1 MIANG
6 LRGWPPAAAR
16 PSSSAAPATRTS
28 TPDVLHGDH
37 DEHRR
42 ASCYGKRARLVR
54 RGAAG
59 KGPGQLAPRR
69 RPTLPQALFG
79 KRPTEKDPAKG
90 TSLALH
96 FTRSGG
102 AGNGTSH
109 VTAPAPDLTRSSVA
123 VCLLWV
129 CAGEPGRDVARGDL
143 LERCPVRNAFA
154 DVVRPALDD
163 VGLPA
168 PGRELSPVR
177 SDACRLKAQV
187 RAGGRVLEP
196 HRDNGIS
203 RATAYRYL
211 DEVIAV
217 LAEQAPELRDA
228 LERGLGSRQ
237 VLQQAARHH
246 DAGQRAAGRLK
257 CSCGITQ
264 TQDINTTTERVP
276 LQN

>member
-154 DVVRPALDD
+154 DVVRPALERRRS
-163 VGLPA
+163 
-168 PGRELSPVR
+168 PGTRPRTQPSPVR
-177 SDACRLKAQV
+177 CMSSKGPGQGWWPSSGTPQGQRHLTGHRLPVPGRGHRGAG
-187 RAGGRVLEP
+187 RAGPGAARCA
-196 HRDNGIS
+196 GK
-203 RATAYRYL
+203 
-211 DEVIAV
+211 
-217 LAEQAPELRDA
+217 
-228 LERGLGSRQ
+228 GLGFTASPSASRS
-237 VLQQAARHH
+237 A
-246 DAGQRAAGRLK
+246 
-257 CSCGITQ
+257 
-264 TQDINTTTERVP
+264 P
-276 LQN
+276 